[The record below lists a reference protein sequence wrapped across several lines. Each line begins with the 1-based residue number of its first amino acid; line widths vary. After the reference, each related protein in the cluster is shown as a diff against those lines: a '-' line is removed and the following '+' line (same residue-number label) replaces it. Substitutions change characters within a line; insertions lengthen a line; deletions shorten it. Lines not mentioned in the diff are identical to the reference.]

1 MKYHAGQNGH
11 AGRVAGGSPRCASES
26 WRSAPAPRAPCPR
39 WSRPRLAAPCCAAWE
54 TMLTKEYSRF
64 ASPARLRAGR
74 ARLLAVALPVC
85 WARALL
91 LLLVCGSRL
100 RLARLCRESRCPSPR
115 SAPVAAARR
124 ARLRRWR
131 ASQASRPFATLRAS
145 RYALRHSGSA
155 LSARCFA
162 LPRPP
167 RFARSFRALRAQF
180 APVSR
185 SRTARKRF
193 TTRAQ
198 RVEFHALFAP
208 RLRRGKKASP
218 SSRPPL
224 RLFARLTS
232 LRENPR
238 IRQLRPA
245 VPVRIIVDPQAND
258 YNKKQYH
265 KLHFDTNFAR

>member
-1 MKYHAGQNGH
+1 M
-11 AGRVAGGSPRCASES
+11 
-26 WRSAPAPRAPCPR
+26 
-39 WSRPRLAAPCCAAWE
+39 LA
-54 TMLTKEYSRF
+54 KGYSRF

-74 ARLLAVALPVC
+74 ARLLAIALPVC

-100 RLARLCRESRCPSPR
+100 RLARLCRGSRCPSPR

-145 RYALRHSGSA
+145 GFALRRSGSA
-155 LSARCFA
+155 LAARVFA
-162 LPRPP
+162 LARPAPFGRCLGSLRSQFADAPRPQP
-167 RFARSFRALRAQF
+167 SRQRS
-180 APVSR
+180 
-185 SRTARKRF
+185 TARGW
-193 TTRAQ
+193 

-208 RLRRGKKASP
+208 RLRRSKKASP

-245 VPVRIIVDPQAND
+245 VPVSIIVEPQAND

-265 KLHFDTNFAR
+265 ELHFVTSFTR